1 MKKYFIVLADN
12 YGSSNCWTE
21 FIPIGVIEE
30 KNEDSI
36 REVLVH
42 YITTELHLNN
52 DECDKM
58 IAEVLPEL
66 MKTGRYNDV
75 DAEVMFKIYPAPLFK
90 K

>member
-1 MKKYFIVLADN
+1 MKKYFIVLADD

-36 REVLVH
+36 RVVLAH
-42 YITTELHLNN
+42 YITTELHLDN
-52 DECDKM
+52 DECDEL
-58 IAEVLPEL
+58 IARVLPEL
-66 MKTGRYNDV
+66 MKAGRYNDC
-75 DAEVMFKIYPAPLFK
+75 DAEVMFKICPAPLFK

>member
-1 MKKYFIVLADN
+1 MKKYFIVLADD

-36 REVLVH
+36 RTVLAH
-42 YITTELHLNN
+42 YISTELHLDD
-52 DECDKM
+52 DEGEEM
-58 IAEVLPEL
+58 LAEALPEL

-75 DAEVMFKIYPAPLFK
+75 DAEVMFKICPAPFFK
-90 K
+90 V

>member
-12 YGSSNCWTE
+12 YGGSIYFTE
-21 FIPIGVIEE
+21 FNPIGVIEDN
-30 KNEDSI
+30 NEDSI

-58 IAEVLPEL
+58 IAVVLNGL
-66 MKTGRYNDV
+66 MKEGRYNDV
-75 DAEVMFKIYPAPLFK
+75 DAEVMFKIYPAPFFK